1 MSMTDS
7 ESYCRGSPQAYRAS
21 KLGAETRTHPQ
32 RLRPVLPTVAVHQG
46 RGALRITSLFISA
59 MKQENRMWFSKTKTE
74 RHPNNSSE
82 RNATEPS
89 LKASK
94 SPIRSSAAS
103 VHHLPVG
110 RVSELWRPGRPTRLW
125 LLSSMA
131 RTAQCSKQNASEVI
145 QKLPSSTEIP
155 ETVRGREL

>member
-1 MSMTDS
+1 MQGQSPSLQSQQVRGRDEDS
-7 ESYCRGSPQAYRAS
+7 P
-21 KLGAETRTHPQ
+21 AETQACAPQ
-32 RLRPVLPTVAVHQG
+32 QWPCTKGEAV
-46 RGALRITSLFISA
+46 LRITSLFISA

-94 SPIRSSAAS
+94 SPIRSSAAR
-103 VHHLPVG
+103 VHHLPAG

-131 RTAQCSKQNASEVI
+131 RTAQCSKENASEVI